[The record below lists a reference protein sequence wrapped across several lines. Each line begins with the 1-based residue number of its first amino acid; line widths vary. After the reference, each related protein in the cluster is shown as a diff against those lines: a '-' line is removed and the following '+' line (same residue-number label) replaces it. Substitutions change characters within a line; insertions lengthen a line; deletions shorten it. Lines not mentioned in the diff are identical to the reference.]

1 LLFDPHVPP
10 QEFVLAGVGVGVGF
24 GVGVGDATTTAT
36 VTVLAGDTGIAAIST
51 ASDLRVIRVW
61 RASNSTVNELE
72 VVVFTEATVTG
83 VAVLKPSVLIKTHD
97 TST

>member
-1 LLFDPHVPP
+1 M
-10 QEFVLAGVGVGVGF
+10 
-24 GVGVGDATTTAT
+24 
-36 VTVLAGDTGIAAIST
+36 AAISA
-51 ASDLRVIRVW
+51 ASGFAGDQSL
-61 RASNSTVNELE
+61 RASNSTVNEFD